1 MLEPRRTTQATA
13 PLVLEAAPRPPD
25 ALGPS
30 EPAIPGPSPAPG
42 AKYKMRSVTTR
53 TFQPSTEPPTSYFSA
68 EPWKIQEREHRAK
81 DESQLFASFRR
92 RTITNIDCQTR
103 RACLP
108 PTPGSIYC
116 QCGGLL
122 LYDAHGDSLLHRKW
136 AAARNDG
143 GSGSTTTVIDDMI
156 HRLRTEPE
164 FSGWSLE
171 QQQIPGTGPGG
182 LNVPCR
188 LSSSC
193 CRQRTPHLVQRQPTA
208 Q

>member
-1 MLEPRRTTQATA
+1 MPCPLRVLPKRHYEEALAWPMLEPRRTTQATA

-30 EPAIPGPSPAPG
+30 EPAILGPSPAPG

-108 PTPGSIYC
+108 PTPGRNLV
-116 QCGGLL
+116 GGRWSNSKYPGQQLL
-122 LYDAHGDSLLHRKW
+122 P
-136 AAARNDG
+136 AAD
-143 GSGSTTTVIDDMI
+143 T
-156 HRLRTEPE
+156 P
-164 FSGWSLE
+164 
-171 QQQIPGTGPGG
+171 PGTASTDGSVKPVVDEVCTFVD
-182 LNVPCR
+182 LDFNMLIWEEMAP
-188 LSSSC
+188 S
-193 CRQRTPHLVQRQPTA
+193 
-208 Q
+208 